1 MPLFTFQCWILSPFY
16 RQQIDILFN
25 GHFKP
30 LFDRAIPIVA
40 IAGCIWNLR
49 STLPSYKYVV
59 TVVMWT
65 AVLTIGTPLGH
76 GTTSPSTAAAAHS
89 ASDYICYCSAHWP
102 VAPKFTKLVHR
113 HRGAIRQN
121 NEQFGDTVWPELKM
135 AIKVKDIFETLFFPT
150 WTCSCGYSQAPPRII
165 TTPEPRREC
174 EWVWCRN
181 LISSWSAGDKS
192 SRGHKS
198 SAEY

>member
-40 IAGCIWNLR
+40 IAGWIWNLR

-76 GTTSPSTAAAAHS
+76 GTTSPSTAAAHS
-89 ASDYICYCSAHWP
+89 SDYICLLSTLASGP
-102 VAPKFTKLVHR
+102 QVGAHR
-113 HRGAIRQN
+113 HWTQVLFVRIMSN
-121 NEQFGDTVWPELKM
+121 LELLWPELKM
-135 AIKVKDIFETLFFPT
+135 AIKVKDIFETLFSYLNMQL
-150 WTCSCGYSQAPPRII
+150 WR
-165 TTPEPRREC
+165 
-174 EWVWCRN
+174 
-181 LISSWSAGDKS
+181 
-192 SRGHKS
+192 
-198 SAEY
+198 

>member
-1 MPLFTFQCWILSPFY
+1 MPLFTFHCWILSPFY

-102 VAPKFTKLVHR
+102 VAPRLVHR
-113 HRGAIRQN
+113 HWTQVLFVRIMSIIHLAKQN
-121 NEQFGDTVWPELKM
+121 GIQLFMIINKWLKELQLK
-135 AIKVKDIFETLFFPT
+135 
-150 WTCSCGYSQAPPRII
+150 GGQ
-165 TTPEPRREC
+165 
-174 EWVWCRN
+174 
-181 LISSWSAGDKS
+181 G
-192 SRGHKS
+192 
-198 SAEY
+198 

>member
-1 MPLFTFQCWILSPFY
+1 MPLFTFHCWILSPFY

-89 ASDYICYCSAHWP
+89 SDYIYYCSPHWP

-121 NEQFGDTVWPELKM
+121 NEQLGATVTWVKNGNKSKRYFWNTFFLLEHAAVAIVRPHPGSSLPQSPDVSVSEFG
-135 AIKVKDIFETLFFPT
+135 
-150 WTCSCGYSQAPPRII
+150 
-165 TTPEPRREC
+165 
-174 EWVWCRN
+174 
-181 LISSWSAGDKS
+181 AGI
-192 SRGHKS
+192 
-198 SAEY
+198 